1 MSNGCTHRSYPDGAS
16 LILPDMARTPAVVLG
31 LLGPTLD
38 AGRGPDRWTRWR
50 PTLAVCQHDDF
61 LVDRFE
67 LLVSPAY
74 TALADLITG
83 DIATVSPDTEVRRH
97 ALPLADPWDFSE
109 VYGALSDFADAY
121 TFRPDRED
129 YYLHITTGTH
139 VAQICLFLLC
149 ETRAIPGR
157 LLQSSPGRA
166 ERARDRSKSAGA
178 SPRRGALDVIDLDL
192 GKYDRLATRFRARRA
207 RGASLLKAGIDT
219 RSVAFNRLIEELEQV
234 ATRSRD
240 PILLTGETGTG
251 KSELCRRIYELKRA
265 RHQLAGELVAVNC
278 ATLRGDAAM
287 SALFGHARGAFTGA
301 TEPRAG
307 FLRKADR
314 GLLFLDEIGELG
326 LDEQAMLLKAIE
338 EKRFFPL
345 GADREVGSDFQLIA
359 GTNQDL
365 PRAVRAG
372 RFREDLLARLSL
384 WTFRLPP
391 LRERPE
397 DIAPNVDWE
406 LDRLAADRGAHVSMS
421 RPAREA
427 FVRFALGPDAVWRA
441 NFRDFGAAFRRM
453 TTLCDGGRIGEPD
466 VAAEVARLTASWCA
480 AEDAGG
486 GDLLARVLGPARA
499 AALDRFDRVQL
510 ADVVAVCAAQPSLS
524 AAGRVLF
531 ARSRE
536 DKASRNDADRLRK
549 YLLRFDLSYD
559 RIRAAAGT

>member
-1 MSNGCTHRSYPDGAS
+1 
-16 LILPDMARTPAVVLG
+16 MARKPAVVIG
-31 LLGPTLD
+31 LLGTTLD
-38 AGRGPDRWTRWR
+38 GGHAPDRWRRWR
-50 PTLAVCQHDDF
+50 PTVAVCQHDDF
-61 LVDRFE
+61 QVDRFE
-67 LLVSPAY
+67 LIASPSYDAVATVVAADIAAVSP
-74 TALADLITG
+74 
-83 DIATVSPDTEVRRH
+83 STEVRRH
-97 ALPLADPWDFSE
+97 PLSFGNPWDFSE

-121 TFRPDRED
+121 AFRPDRED

-157 LLQSSPGRA
+157 LLQSSPP
-166 ERARDRSKSAGA
+166 RDE
-178 SPRRGALDVIDLDL
+178 PRRRRGEGNPGAGQLDVIDLDL
-192 GKYDRLATRFRARRA
+192 GKYDRLAARFRARQA

-219 RSVAFNRLIEELEQV
+219 RSPAFNLLIDELEQV
-234 ATRSRD
+234 ASRSRD

-251 KSELCRRIYELKRA
+251 KSELCRRVYELKRA
-265 RHQLAGELVAVNC
+265 RHQLTGDLVEVNC

-301 TEPRAG
+301 AEARTG

-338 EKRFFPL
+338 EKRFYPL
-345 GADREVGSDFQLIA
+345 GSDREVSSDFQLLA

-365 PRAVRAG
+365 GRAVAAG

-384 WTFRLPP
+384 WSFRLPP

-397 DIAPNVDWE
+397 DIAPNLDYE
-406 LDRLAADRGAHVSMS
+406 LERLAADRGTLVSMS

-427 FVRFALGPDAVWRA
+427 FLRFALGPEAPWRA
-441 NFRDFGAAFRRM
+441 NFRDFSAALRRM
-453 TTLCDGGRIGEPD
+453 ATLCDGGRIGESD
-466 VAAEVARLTASWCA
+466 VAAELARLAAASA
-480 AEDAGG
+480 AVDDTS
-486 GDLLARVLGPARA
+486 DLLTRVLGPGKAAR
-499 AALDRFDRVQL
+499 LDRFDRVQL
-510 ADVVAVCAAQPSLS
+510 ADVVTVCAAQPSLS

-549 YLLRFDLSYD
+549 YLARFGLSFD
-559 RIRAAAGT
+559 EIRAAAAAR